1 MRSKIFVALD
11 VETKEKALEI
21 VSDLK
26 GLGAC
31 FKIGKQLFTST
42 GPELVREIVGMGED
56 VFLDLKYHDI
66 PNTVAK
72 AGAAAADLGVK
83 IFNVHASGGRKMMEA
98 VREEMDKIKNPPLV
112 LAVTILTSLGEEDI
126 REVGF
131 DRTIPEQI
139 AKLAKLAKDS
149 GMDGVVASPLE
160 IELIRETLISPL
172 EIELIRET
180 CGKDFKIL
188 TPGIRPA
195 FAAVNDQKRIATP
208 AEALRKGADYL
219 VIGRPITAAENR
231 RVAFLKIL
239 EECKN
244 A

>member
-1 MRSKIFVALD
+1 MKSKIFVALD
-11 VETKEKALEI
+11 VESKAKALEI

-42 GPELVREIVGMGED
+42 GPELVREIVAMGED

-72 AGAAAADLGVK
+72 AGAAAAQLGVK

-98 VREEMDKIKNPPLV
+98 VREEMNKLTNPPLV

-149 GMDGVVASPLE
+149 GMDGVVA
-160 IELIRETLISPL
+160 SPL

-231 RVAFLKIL
+231 RDAFLKIL
-239 EECKN
+239 EECRG
-244 A
+244 AES

>member
-72 AGAAAADLGVK
+72 AGVAAADLGVK

-98 VREEMDKIKNPPLV
+98 VREEMNKLANPPLV

-139 AKLAKLAKDS
+139 ARLAKLAKDS
-149 GMDGVVASPLE
+149 GMDGVVA
-160 IELIRETLISPL
+160 SPL

-231 RVAFLKIL
+231 RDAFLKIL

>member
-1 MRSKIFVALD
+1 MKSKIFVALD

-72 AGAAAADLGVK
+72 AGVAAAELGVK

-98 VREEMDKIKNPPLV
+98 VRSEMDKLTNPPLV

-160 IELIRETLISPL
+160 IELIRET
-172 EIELIRET
+172 
-180 CGKDFKIL
+180 CGRDFKIL

-208 AEALRKGADYL
+208 AEALRKGADFL

-231 RVAFLKIL
+231 REAFLNIL
-239 EECKN
+239 EECK
-244 A
+244 

>member
-1 MRSKIFVALD
+1 MKSKIFVALD
-11 VETKEKALEI
+11 VETQAKALEI
-21 VSDLK
+21 VGDLR

-42 GPELVREIVGMGED
+42 GPELVREIVTMGED

-72 AGAAAADLGVK
+72 AGAAAAELGVK

-98 VREEMDKIKNPPLV
+98 VRNEMDKLTNPPLV

-149 GMDGVVASPLE
+149 GMDGVVA
-160 IELIRETLISPL
+160 SPL

-231 RVAFLKIL
+231 RDAFLKIL

>member
-1 MRSKIFVALD
+1 MKSKIFVALD

-21 VSDLK
+21 VGDLK

-42 GPELVREIVGMGED
+42 GPDLVREIVGMGED

-72 AGAAAADLGVK
+72 AGAAAAQLGVK

-98 VREEMDKIKNPPLV
+98 VREEMNKFQNPPLV

-131 DRTIPEQI
+131 DRTVSEQI
-139 AKLAKLAKDS
+139 RKLAKLAKDS
-149 GMDGVVASPLE
+149 GMDGVVA
-160 IELIRETLISPL
+160 SPL

>member
-11 VETKEKALEI
+11 VETKAKALEI
-21 VSDLK
+21 VGDLK

-72 AGAAAADLGVK
+72 AGVAAAELGVK

-98 VREEMDKIKNPPLV
+98 VREEMNKLKDPPLV

-131 DRTIPEQI
+131 DRTISEQI
-139 AKLAKLAKDS
+139 ARLAKLAKDS
-149 GMDGVVASPLE
+149 GMDGVVA
-160 IELIRETLISPL
+160 SPL

-219 VIGRPITAAENR
+219 VIGRPITAAEDR
-231 RVAFLKIL
+231 REAFLKIL
-239 EECKN
+239 EECRN

>member
-1 MRSKIFVALD
+1 MKSKIFVALD
-11 VETKEKALEI
+11 VENKEKALEI
-21 VSDLK
+21 VSDLR

-72 AGAAAADLGVK
+72 AGAAAAQLGVK

-98 VREEMDKIKNPPLV
+98 VREEMNKLTNPPLV

-160 IELIRETLISPL
+160 IELIRET
-172 EIELIRET
+172 
-180 CGKDFKIL
+180 CGRDFKIL

-231 RVAFLKIL
+231 RDAFLKIL

>member
-1 MRSKIFVALD
+1 MKSKIFVALD
-11 VETKEKALEI
+11 VENKQKALEI

-42 GPELVREIVGMGED
+42 GPELVKEIVAMGED

-72 AGAAAADLGVK
+72 AGAAAAQLGVK

-98 VREEMDKIKNPPLV
+98 VREEMNKLTNPPLV

-139 AKLAKLAKDS
+139 ARLAKLAKDS
-149 GMDGVVASPLE
+149 GMDGVVA
-160 IELIRETLISPL
+160 SPL

-219 VIGRPITAAENR
+219 VIGRPITAAEDR
-231 RVAFLKIL
+231 RAAFLKIL
-239 EECKN
+239 EECRTW
-244 A
+244 

>member
-1 MRSKIFVALD
+1 MKSKIFVALD

-21 VSDLK
+21 VGDLK

-66 PNTVAK
+66 PNTVVK
-72 AGAAAADLGVK
+72 AGVAAAELGVK

-98 VREEMDKIKNPPLV
+98 VRSEMDKIANPPLV

-149 GMDGVVASPLE
+149 GMDGVVA
-160 IELIRETLISPL
+160 SPL

-231 RVAFLKIL
+231 REAFLKIL

>member
-1 MRSKIFVALD
+1 MKSKIFVALD

-21 VSDLK
+21 VGDLK

-72 AGAAAADLGVK
+72 AGVAAAELGVK

-98 VREEMDKIKNPPLV
+98 VRSEMDKLANPPLV

-160 IELIRETLISPL
+160 IELIRET
-172 EIELIRET
+172 

-208 AEALRKGADYL
+208 AEALRKGADFL

-231 RVAFLKIL
+231 REAFLKIL
-239 EECKN
+239 EECRN

>member
-1 MRSKIFVALD
+1 MKSKIFVALD
-11 VETKEKALEI
+11 VENKEKALEI
-21 VSDLK
+21 VSDLR

-42 GPELVREIVGMGED
+42 GPELVREIVAMGED

-72 AGAAAADLGVK
+72 AGVAAAQLGVK

-98 VREEMDKIKNPPLV
+98 VRNEMDKLQNPPLV

-160 IELIRETLISPL
+160 IELIRET
-172 EIELIRET
+172 

-195 FAAVNDQKRIATP
+195 FAAVNDQTRIATP

-231 RVAFLKIL
+231 RDAFLKIL

>member
-1 MRSKIFVALD
+1 MKSKIFVALD

-21 VSDLK
+21 VNDLK

-42 GPELVREIVGMGED
+42 GPELVREIVAMGED

-72 AGAAAADLGVK
+72 AGAAAAELGVK

-98 VREEMDKIKNPPLV
+98 VRSEMDKLQNPPLV

-160 IELIRETLISPL
+160 IELIRDV
-172 EIELIRET
+172 

-231 RVAFLKIL
+231 RDAFLKIL

-244 A
+244 V

>member
-1 MRSKIFVALD
+1 MKSKIFVALD

-42 GPELVREIVGMGED
+42 GPELVREIVAMGED

-72 AGAAAADLGVK
+72 AGAAAAQLGVK

-98 VREEMDKIKNPPLV
+98 VRSEMDKLTNPPLV

-149 GMDGVVASPLE
+149 GMDGVVA
-160 IELIRETLISPL
+160 SPL

-231 RVAFLKIL
+231 REAFLKIL

>member
-1 MRSKIFVALD
+1 MKSKIFVALD

-21 VSDLK
+21 VGDLK

-72 AGAAAADLGVK
+72 AGVAAAELGVK

-98 VREEMDKIKNPPLV
+98 VRNEMDKLTNPPLV

-126 REVGF
+126 REVGL

-149 GMDGVVASPLE
+149 GMDGVVA
-160 IELIRETLISPL
+160 SPL

-208 AEALRKGADYL
+208 AEALRKGADFL

-231 RVAFLKIL
+231 REAFLKIL
-239 EECKN
+239 EECRL

>member
-1 MRSKIFVALD
+1 MKSKIFVALD
-11 VETKEKALEI
+11 VENKAKALEI
-21 VSDLK
+21 VGDLR

-42 GPELVREIVGMGED
+42 GPELVKEIVAMGED

-72 AGAAAADLGVK
+72 AGAAAAQLGVK

-98 VREEMDKIKNPPLV
+98 VRSEMDKLTNPPLV

-139 AKLAKLAKDS
+139 AKLARLAKDS

-160 IELIRETLISPL
+160 IELIRET
-172 EIELIRET
+172 
-180 CGKDFKIL
+180 CGRDFKIL

-231 RVAFLKIL
+231 RDAFLKIL
-239 EECKN
+239 EECRN

>member
-1 MRSKIFVALD
+1 MKSKIFVALD
-11 VETKEKALEI
+11 VETKAKALEI
-21 VSDLK
+21 VGDLR

-42 GPELVREIVGMGED
+42 GPELVREIVAMGED

-72 AGAAAADLGVK
+72 AGAAAAQLGVK

-98 VREEMDKIKNPPLV
+98 VREEMNKLTNPPLV

-149 GMDGVVASPLE
+149 GMDGVVA
-160 IELIRETLISPL
+160 SPL

-231 RVAFLKIL
+231 RDAFLKIL
-239 EECKN
+239 EECRN

>member
-1 MRSKIFVALD
+1 MLEGKMKSKIFVALD
-11 VETKEKALEI
+11 VENKEKALEI
-21 VSDLK
+21 VGDLK

-98 VREEMDKIKNPPLV
+98 VREEMNKLTNPPLV

-139 AKLAKLAKDS
+139 ARLAKLAKDS

-160 IELIRETLISPL
+160 IELIRDV
-172 EIELIRET
+172 

-231 RVAFLKIL
+231 REAFLKIL
-239 EECKN
+239 EECRN

>member
-1 MRSKIFVALD
+1 MKSKIFVALD

-21 VSDLK
+21 VGDLK

-42 GPELVREIVGMGED
+42 GPDLVREIVGMGED

-72 AGAAAADLGVK
+72 AGVAAAQLGVK

-98 VREEMDKIKNPPLV
+98 VRNEMNKLENPPLV

-131 DRTIPEQI
+131 DRSVSDEIR
-139 AKLAKLAKDS
+139 KLAKLAQLS
-149 GMDGVVASPLE
+149 GMDGVVA
-160 IELIRETLISPL
+160 SPL

-231 RVAFLKIL
+231 REAFLKIL

>member
-11 VETKEKALEI
+11 VETKEKALDI

-98 VREEMDKIKNPPLV
+98 VREEMNKLTNPPLV

-160 IELIRETLISPL
+160 IELIRET
-172 EIELIRET
+172 

-208 AEALRKGADYL
+208 AEALRKGADHL

-231 RVAFLKIL
+231 REAFLKIL
-239 EECKN
+239 EECRN

>member
-1 MRSKIFVALD
+1 MKSKIFVALD

-21 VSDLK
+21 VGDLK

-72 AGAAAADLGVK
+72 AGVAAAELGVK

-98 VREEMDKIKNPPLV
+98 VRSEMDKLTNPPLV

-139 AKLAKLAKDS
+139 ARLAKLAKDS
-149 GMDGVVASPLE
+149 GMDGVVA
-160 IELIRETLISPL
+160 SPL

-208 AEALRKGADYL
+208 AEALSKGADYL
-219 VIGRPITAAENR
+219 VIGRPITAAPDR
-231 RVAFLKIL
+231 REAFLKIL
-239 EECKN
+239 EECGAAK
-244 A
+244 

>member
-1 MRSKIFVALD
+1 MKSKIFVALD

-21 VSDLK
+21 VGDLK

-72 AGAAAADLGVK
+72 AGVAAAELGVK

-98 VREEMDKIKNPPLV
+98 VRSEMDKLTNPPLV
-112 LAVTILTSLGEEDI
+112 LAVTILTSLGEENI

-131 DRTIPEQI
+131 DRSIPEQI

-149 GMDGVVASPLE
+149 GMDGVVA
-160 IELIRETLISPL
+160 SPL

-208 AEALRKGADYL
+208 AEALRKGADFL

-231 RVAFLKIL
+231 REAFLKIL
-239 EECKN
+239 EECRN

>member
-1 MRSKIFVALD
+1 MKSKIFVALD
-11 VETKEKALEI
+11 VENKQKALEI
-21 VSDLK
+21 VGDLR

-72 AGAAAADLGVK
+72 AGAAAAELGVK

-98 VREEMDKIKNPPLV
+98 VRNEMNKLTNPPLV

-160 IELIRETLISPL
+160 IELIRET
-172 EIELIRET
+172 

-208 AEALRKGADYL
+208 AEALSKGADVL

-231 RVAFLKIL
+231 REAFLKIL

>member
-1 MRSKIFVALD
+1 MKSKIFVALD

-21 VSDLK
+21 VNDLK

-42 GPELVREIVGMGED
+42 GPELVREIVAMGED

-72 AGAAAADLGVK
+72 AGVAAAELGVK

-98 VREEMDKIKNPPLV
+98 VRSEMDKLQNPPLV
-112 LAVTILTSLGEEDI
+112 LAVTILTSLGEDDI

-160 IELIRETLISPL
+160 IELIRDV
-172 EIELIRET
+172 

-208 AEALRKGADYL
+208 AEALSKGADYL

-231 RVAFLKIL
+231 RDAFLKIL

>member
-1 MRSKIFVALD
+1 MKSKIFVALD
-11 VETKEKALEI
+11 VENKEKALEI
-21 VSDLK
+21 VNDLR

-42 GPELVREIVGMGED
+42 GPELVREIVAMGED

-72 AGAAAADLGVK
+72 AGAAAAQLGVK

-98 VREEMDKIKNPPLV
+98 IREEMDKLANPPLV

-160 IELIRETLISPL
+160 IELIRET
-172 EIELIRET
+172 

-208 AEALRKGADYL
+208 AEALRKGADFL

-231 RVAFLKIL
+231 RDAFLKIL
-239 EECKN
+239 EECKTW
-244 A
+244 

>member
-1 MRSKIFVALD
+1 MKSKIFVALD

-21 VSDLK
+21 VGDLK

-72 AGAAAADLGVK
+72 AGAAAAELGVK

-98 VREEMDKIKNPPLV
+98 VRSEMNKLQNPPLV

-160 IELIRETLISPL
+160 IELIRET
-172 EIELIRET
+172 

-208 AEALRKGADYL
+208 AEALRKGADFL

-231 RVAFLKIL
+231 REAFLKIL

>member
-1 MRSKIFVALD
+1 MKSKIFVALD
-11 VETKEKALEI
+11 VETKAKALEI
-21 VSDLK
+21 VGDLR

-42 GPELVREIVGMGED
+42 GPELVKEIVTMGED

-72 AGAAAADLGVK
+72 AGAAAAELGVK

-98 VREEMDKIKNPPLV
+98 VRSEMDKLTNPPLV

-149 GMDGVVASPLE
+149 GMDGVVA
-160 IELIRETLISPL
+160 SPL

-231 RVAFLKIL
+231 RDAFLKIL
-239 EECKN
+239 EECRN

>member
-1 MRSKIFVALD
+1 MKSKIFVALD
-11 VETKEKALEI
+11 VENKEKALEI
-21 VSDLK
+21 VSDLR

-72 AGAAAADLGVK
+72 AGAAAAQLGVK

-98 VREEMDKIKNPPLV
+98 VREEMNKLQNPPLV

-160 IELIRETLISPL
+160 IELIRET
-172 EIELIRET
+172 

-208 AEALRKGADYL
+208 AEALRKGADFL

-231 RVAFLKIL
+231 REAFLKIL
-239 EECKN
+239 EECK
-244 A
+244 

>member
-1 MRSKIFVALD
+1 MKSKIFVALD
-11 VETKEKALEI
+11 VETKAKALEI
-21 VSDLK
+21 VGDLK

-72 AGAAAADLGVK
+72 AGAAAAELGVK

-98 VREEMDKIKNPPLV
+98 VREEMNKFTNPPLV

-160 IELIRETLISPL
+160 IELIRET
-172 EIELIRET
+172 

-208 AEALRKGADYL
+208 AEALRKGADFL

-231 RVAFLKIL
+231 REAFLKIL

>member
-1 MRSKIFVALD
+1 MKSKIFVALD
-11 VETKEKALEI
+11 VETKAKALEI
-21 VSDLK
+21 VGDLR

-42 GPELVREIVGMGED
+42 GPELVKEIVSMGED

-72 AGAAAADLGVK
+72 AGAAAAQLGVK

-98 VREEMDKIKNPPLV
+98 VRSEMDKLTNPPLV

-149 GMDGVVASPLE
+149 GMDGVVA
-160 IELIRETLISPL
+160 SPL

-231 RVAFLKIL
+231 RDAFLKIL
-239 EECKN
+239 EECQN

>member
-11 VETKEKALEI
+11 VETKAKALEI
-21 VSDLK
+21 VGDLK

-72 AGAAAADLGVK
+72 AGVAAAELGVK

-98 VREEMDKIKNPPLV
+98 VREEMNKLKDPPLV

-139 AKLAKLAKDS
+139 ARLAKLAKDS

-160 IELIRETLISPL
+160 IELIRET
-172 EIELIRET
+172 
-180 CGKDFKIL
+180 CGPDFKIL

-219 VIGRPITAAENR
+219 VIGRPITAAEDR
-231 RVAFLKIL
+231 REAFLKIL
-239 EECKN
+239 EECRN

>member
-1 MRSKIFVALD
+1 MKSKIFVALD

-21 VSDLK
+21 VGDLK

-66 PNTVAK
+66 PNTVVK
-72 AGAAAADLGVK
+72 AGVAAAELGVK

-98 VREEMDKIKNPPLV
+98 VRSEMDKIANPPLV
-112 LAVTILTSLGEEDI
+112 LAVTILTSLGVEDI

-149 GMDGVVASPLE
+149 GMDGVVA
-160 IELIRETLISPL
+160 SPL

-231 RVAFLKIL
+231 REAFLKII

>member
-1 MRSKIFVALD
+1 MKSNIFVALD

-21 VSDLK
+21 VGDLK

-42 GPELVREIVGMGED
+42 GPDLDREIVGMGED

-72 AGAAAADLGVK
+72 AGVAAAQLGVK

-98 VREEMDKIKNPPLV
+98 VRNEMNKLENPPLV

-131 DRTIPEQI
+131 DRSVSDEIR
-139 AKLAKLAKDS
+139 KLAKLAQLS
-149 GMDGVVASPLE
+149 GMDGVVA
-160 IELIRETLISPL
+160 SPL

-231 RVAFLKIL
+231 REAFLKIL

>member
-1 MRSKIFVALD
+1 MKSKIFVALD
-11 VETKEKALEI
+11 VENKKKALEI
-21 VSDLK
+21 VSDLR

-72 AGAAAADLGVK
+72 AGVAAAELGVR

-98 VREEMDKIKNPPLV
+98 VREEMNKLTDPPLV

-139 AKLAKLAKDS
+139 AKLARLAKDS
-149 GMDGVVASPLE
+149 GMDGVVA
-160 IELIRETLISPL
+160 SPL

-231 RVAFLKIL
+231 REAFLKIL